1 MKNIELGLMI
11 EKHRPPYALSSLPF
25 VLEDIAGRVK
35 VCWFNYYLDQCDD
48 MFTVFI
54 PDIYTLDKNKKI
66 YRDNTEIK
74 IITRSNPYKKPK
86 FIRKDIIQKSNTYFQ
101 GLTIVRWTI

>member
-1 MKNIELGLMI
+1 
-11 EKHRPPYALSSLPF
+11 
-25 VLEDIAGRVK
+25 
-35 VCWFNYYLDQCDD
+35 

-74 IITRSNPYKKPK
+74 IITRSKPYKRPK
-86 FIRKDIIQKSNTYFQ
+86 VHKKRYYSKIKHLFSKFNYRKMDDIIMKSETNPLITAYKAVYAVKY
-101 GLTIVRWTI
+101 LD